1 VTRVRAGT
9 VALLV
14 VSLPVLV
21 GIFIYGRFVLDLF
34 CTGDR
39 LRCI

>member
-1 VTRVRAGT
+1 VTRVRPGT

-21 GIFIYGRFVLDLF
+21 GIFIYGPFVLDLF
-34 CTGDR
+34 LHRDR
-39 LRCI
+39 LRGF